1 MPVSAPERVHF
12 SIVQVAAWRGG
23 DAALASRL
31 QTLGWELP
39 PLGRAWFG
47 ERRTALCVQPHHW
60 LLLHEAQ
67 DKTQDPDFAARC
79 REAVADTGAV
89 VELTAARSAWR
100 LRGETARRSLAAGC
114 RLDLA
119 PSAFAIGQAAAT
131 TIAQVHATL
140 IASPDGWLLLCSSS
154 VTKHFEAWLEHVQ
167 AG

>member
-39 PLGRAWFG
+39 TLGRAWFG
-47 ERRTALCVQPHHW
+47 QRRTALCVQPHHW
-60 LLLHEAQ
+60 LLLDE
-67 DKTQDPDFAARC
+67 TQDPDFVARC
-79 REAVADTGAV
+79 REAVADAGAV
-89 VELTAARSAWR
+89 AELTAARSAWR
-100 LRGETARRSLAAGC
+100 LRGETARQNLAAGC

-140 IASPDGWLLLCSSS
+140 LASPDGWLLLCSSS